1 VSNGGDIFGMINF
14 GTPSPQPQAINNPQP
29 VNNGFGG
36 DLLGFGLSSPTQAP
50 PPQPPAQVNN
60 GFGND
65 LMGFG
70 FSTGPSNPSPPAQ
83 PPAQTGFNFGLG
95 SPQPQPVQ
103 SPQPQNNNFGF
114 NLMGAQSISVQ
125 PPAQTPQ
132 TSTFQPLVNNN
143 PNKILAY
150 DNNHL
155 QIWIDCIK

>member
-103 SPQPQNNNFGF
+103 APQPQNNNFGF
-114 NLMGAQSISVQ
+114 NLLGAQSTSVQ
-125 PPAQTPQ
+125 PPAQTSQ
-132 TSTFQPLVNNN
+132 ASTFQPLVNNN